1 MNDERLDPEIETVQY
16 EEIGESPESGEW
28 DGDRRTPTDPSS
40 EIIAHD
46 DLARVLA
53 KAVSAERK
61 VDLVRRDVADIKRA
75 LRQRPTGVQF
85 QKLEESISTLGGE
98 IASLKGVVIR
108 LDATEN
114 KQSVAITDI
123 QKQLARRVS
132 ISAAIGG
139 LLASS
144 PAWLPQAWKAVER
157 LFGG

>member
-1 MNDERLDPEIETVQY
+1 MNDERLDPEIEAVQY

-28 DGDRRTPTDPSS
+28 EGDRRTPTDPSS

-53 KAVSAERK
+53 KAVSAE
-61 VDLVRRDVADIKRA
+61 
-75 LRQRPTGVQF
+75 
-85 QKLEESISTLGGE
+85 LEESISTLGGE

-144 PAWLPQAWKAVER
+144 PAWLPQAWKAV
-157 LFGG
+157 FGG

>member
-28 DGDRRTPTDPSS
+28 EGDRRTPTDPSS

-61 VDLVRRDVADIKRA
+61 LELVRRDVADIKRA
-75 LRQRPTGVQF
+75 LR
-85 QKLEESISTLGGE
+85 ESISTLGGE

>member
-1 MNDERLDPEIETVQY
+1 MNDERFDPEIEAVQY

-28 DGDRRTPTDPSS
+28 EGDRRTPTDPSS

-61 VDLVRRDVADIKRA
+61 VELVRRDVADIK
-75 LRQRPTGVQF
+75 
-85 QKLEESISTLGGE
+85 ESISTLGGE